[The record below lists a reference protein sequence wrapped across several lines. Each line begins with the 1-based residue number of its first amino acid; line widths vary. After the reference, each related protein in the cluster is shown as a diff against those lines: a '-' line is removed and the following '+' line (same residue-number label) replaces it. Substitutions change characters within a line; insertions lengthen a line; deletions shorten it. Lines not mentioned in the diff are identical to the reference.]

1 MDLELEELRIRRF
14 GYFLH
19 TLLFTYTGGIALLYV
34 WSGMKAA
41 FGSLRGI
48 PVIGTAAL
56 AAAAVLSLV
65 LIYLALKDLTA
76 NIRETLVSIAVGT
89 VFMMGLGT
97 VIYVLSAPLLMLF
110 SKFISP
116 GSVSS
121 LAGGLRDLAAALT
134 AGDLSDPLV
143 VLSIRLTV
151 FTGYAVTSAFRKAW
165 KDVKE
170 KRERAKKA

>member
-1 MDLELEELRIRRF
+1 
-14 GYFLH
+14 
-19 TLLFTYTGGIALLYV
+19 
-34 WSGMKAA
+34 
-41 FGSLRGI
+41 
-48 PVIGTAAL
+48 
-56 AAAAVLSLV
+56 
-65 LIYLALKDLTA
+65 
-76 NIRETLVSIAVGT
+76 
-89 VFMMGLGT
+89 
-97 VIYVLSAPLLMLF
+97 MLF

-121 LAGGLRDLAAALT
+121 VAGGLRDLAAALT